1 MMTELTNL
9 CEFRKIIED
18 LLYWDLPSLA
28 GKSDL
33 QEQSESRV
41 ISRAQYDAA
50 RGINRNNLS

>member
-1 MMTELTNL
+1 MTTELTNL
-9 CEFRKIIED
+9 CEFRKITED

-41 ISRAQYDAA
+41 ISRAQCDAA